1 VNGLDGITFDE
12 LGLIKVFLLF
22 ISDSGQLCSKLDS
35 ISIVSLVSIV
45 SLISIA
51 CFWTTFNLLIGTFLV
66 LKIYLSLSAYK
77 LL

>member
-1 VNGLDGITFDE
+1 
-12 LGLIKVFLLF
+12 
-22 ISDSGQLCSKLDS
+22 
-35 ISIVSLVSIV
+35 LVSIV